1 MRLSIGRADAK
12 SSIAEVFFDFATA
25 LREKSAADDG
35 VLHYARIAR
44 FLRPN
49 HIDALLLTADLLKN
63 LGQYDL
69 AIQELQDVPADN
81 PRLSC
86 RRTEPGRCAMPAGR
100 NRPSKSYNS

>member
-25 LREKSAADDG
+25 LREKSAADDD

-69 AIQELQDVPADN
+69 AVQELQDVPADN
-81 PRLSC
+81 PAYHAAELDRAAA
-86 RRTEPGRCAMPAGR
+86 PGR
-100 NRPSKSYNS
+100 NRPSRCCNS